1 MADNLVSQL
10 YQKSYESKAHSSLLK
25 LLETSSA
32 VELATYSERE
42 EALLGMLDTIA
53 SLVDRMQNEAASEP
67 LYATA

>member
-1 MADNLVSQL
+1 M
-10 YQKSYESKAHSSLLK
+10 KAKLTVGLLK

-32 VELATYSERE
+32 VELATYSEPE